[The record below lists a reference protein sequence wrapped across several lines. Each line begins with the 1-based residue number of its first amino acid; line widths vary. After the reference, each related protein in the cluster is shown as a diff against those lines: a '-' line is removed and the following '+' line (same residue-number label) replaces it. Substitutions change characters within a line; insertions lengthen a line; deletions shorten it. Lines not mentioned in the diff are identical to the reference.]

1 MSIFDKFKNY
11 DEPDEMNEEIK
22 VRKNMM
28 NLKIS
33 RPTKFDEAKII
44 TESIKNKDI
53 VIFSLENL
61 LQEDGQRFVDFI
73 SGATYSQG
81 GKIEKITEKVMVSVP
96 DGVESSEYELNY

>member
-11 DEPDEMNEEIK
+11 DESDEINKEI
-22 VRKNMM
+22 KNMM

-33 RPTKFDEAKII
+33 RPTKFDEAKTI

-53 VIFSLENL
+53 VILSLENL
-61 LQEDGQRFVDFI
+61 TQEEGQRLIDFI

-96 DGVESSEYELNY
+96 YGVSSSEYELNY